1 MTQSDGA
8 LGDKLHSARESLERS
23 PERFRLIVESIRDYA
38 IFMLDPTGHIV
49 SWNAGAERIKG
60 YKADEIIGKHFSIF
74 YDPAEVAAGKC
85 ERELELAA
93 RDGRFEDEGWRLRKG
108 GSRFW
113 ASVILTALH
122 DPTGRLVGFAKVTRD
137 LTERMLAERARTRLA
152 RAEEAQRWLATT
164 LRSIGDAVI
173 TTDGEGNVRLM
184 NAAAESLLGVRLD
197 AVRGS
202 RLGGALR
209 IVDAKTRAPIENPVD
224 RVLREGVTVSFGDG
238 VLVRRDGTETPI
250 ADSAA
255 PIREEGGA
263 MQGVVVVVRDA
274 TAEKLDA
281 ARRSF
286 MIDASAVLAS
296 SLDEARALSGL
307 AELAVPRVADFC
319 AIDVLD
325 GDRPRRVASA
335 GVAPVPPPPSDALRT
350 GGSVMGPRGAWIA
363 VPLTAA
369 THVLGA
375 ITLAFGDSGRAY
387 GPDDLR
393 AAEELG
399 RHVTMALEKARLYY
413 AEQRA
418 RQSADSANR
427 AKDEFLA
434 AVSHELRTP
443 LTAILGWSKMITGAS
458 LDELQRARA
467 AETIERNAVAMTQL
481 IEDLLDVSRIVS
493 GRMRIDVKR
502 VDLEETLDAALDS
515 VRPALG
521 AKGIH
526 LEKAIDPRASEV
538 RGDASRLQ
546 QVVWNL
552 LSNAVKFTPPGGHV
566 RVVLRA
572 ANGATDLVVSD
583 DGKGIDPQFM
593 PHVFEAFRQAEGGIV
608 RHAGGLGLGLAITK
622 HIVELHGGT
631 IDVQSG
637 GLGKGA
643 TFTVHLPSA
652 AKHRMIET
660 VETPQLVEPGLEPE
674 AQLDGLRVLMVDDEE
689 DARDLVR
696 AVLEHSGSIVT
707 TAPSVKRA
715 LEVFREEV
723 PDVLLSDIGMP
734 GESGYDL
741 IKRVRE
747 LPPEH
752 GGNVP
757 AAALTAYARPE
768 DRRKVLGAGFMM
780 HVPKP
785 VDPAELVAVVAA
797 LARIAP
803 MRA

>member
-8 LGDKLHSARESLERS
+8 VGDNLHSACESLERS

-49 SWNAGAERIKG
+49 SWNTGAERIKG

-74 YDPAEVAAGKC
+74 YEPAEVAAGKC
-85 ERELELAA
+85 DRELELAA
-93 RDGRFEDEGWRLRKG
+93 RDGRFEDEGWRLRKD

-113 ASVILTALH
+113 ASVIITTLH

-137 LTERMLAERARTRLA
+137 LTERMLAERARMRLA
-152 RAEEAQRWLATT
+152 RAEEARRWLATT

-173 TTDGEGNVRLM
+173 TTDARGNVTLM
-184 NAAAESLLGVRLD
+184 NAAAESLLGLRLD
-197 AVRGS
+197 AVRGTK
-202 RLGGALR
+202 LGASLR
-209 IVDAKTRAPIENPVD
+209 IIDAGTREAIENPID
-224 RVLREGVTVSFGDG
+224 QVLRLGVMVSFGDA
-238 VLVRRDGTETPI
+238 VVVRPDGRETPI

-255 PIREEGGA
+255 PIREEGGE
-263 MQGVVVVVRDA
+263 MEGVVVVIRDA
-274 TAEKLDA
+274 TAEKLGA
-281 ARRSF
+281 ARRAF

-296 SLDEARALSGL
+296 SLDESRALSGL
-307 AELAVPRVADFC
+307 ADLAVPRIADFC
-319 AIDVLD
+319 AIDIVDDD
-325 GDRPRRVASA
+325 GRARRVATA
-335 GVAPVPPPPSDALRT
+335 GVAPVPPTPSDALRA
-350 GGSVMGPRGAWIA
+350 GGSVMGPRGAWIG

-375 ITLAFGDSGRAY
+375 ITLAYGDSGRVY

-393 AAEELG
+393 AAEELA
-399 RHVTMALEKARLYY
+399 RHVTMALEKARLYH
-413 AEQRA
+413 AEQSA

-458 LDELQRARA
+458 LDDFQRARA

-493 GRMRIDVKR
+493 GKMRIDVKR

-515 VRPALG
+515 VRPALS

-526 LEKAIDPRASEV
+526 LEKAVDPHASEV

-572 ANGATDLVVSD
+572 AGGATDLVVSD
-583 DGKGIDPQFM
+583 DGKGIEPQFM
-593 PHVFEAFRQAEGGIV
+593 PHVFEAFRQGEGGIV

-631 IDVQSG
+631 IDVQSDG
-637 GLGKGA
+637 PGKGT
-643 TFTVHLPSA
+643 TFTVRLPSA
-652 AKHRMIET
+652 AQHRTIET
-660 VETPQLVEPGLEPE
+660 IQHQPLEPALEHE

-707 TAPSVKRA
+707 TASSVKNA
-715 LEVFREEV
+715 LEVFREDI

-797 LARIAP
+797 LARISPA
-803 MRA
+803 RA